1 MLLAVFPR
9 ESGWY
14 EYCKLFSASLLEV
27 HPNTLETSMR
37 NPSPQRLLRSR
48 KHRLI
53 AVIAIVSLLALMGVA
68 VGRTIKARM
77 QSASGTAGKD
87 ALVERIEK
95 GPDFLLEV
103 QQDEDTPLRILE
115 AKVKEISPADYEKL
129 TTNKSDNPSIISA
142 PEVRMLNVSGKT
154 ITRVMLMIRDV
165 SADRSTGLMRHNL
178 SISPGATFNIFP
190 ADFVKPDY
198 LTTVE
203 ENGKTSS
210 SVKAPMKHKN
220 FWLPFADKSQVQVR
234 VGVEFQDG
242 TRWFNRNQTGGV
254 Q

>member
-1 MLLAVFPR
+1 
-9 ESGWY
+9 
-14 EYCKLFSASLLEV
+14 
-27 HPNTLETSMR
+27 MR
-37 NPSPQRLLRSR
+37 NPSPPRLLRSR
-48 KHRLI
+48 KYRFI
-53 AVIAIVSLLALMGVA
+53 TVTAIVSLLALMGVA
-68 VGRTIKARM
+68 VERTIRARM
-77 QSASGTAGKD
+77 QSASATSKKD
-87 ALVERIEK
+87 ALVEQIEK
-95 GPDFLLEV
+95 SPDYSLRI

-115 AKVKEISPADYEKL
+115 AKVKEISAADYEKL
-129 TTNKSDNPSIISA
+129 TANKSDHPAIISA

-154 ITRVMLMIRDV
+154 INRVMLMVRDV

-178 SISPGATFNIFP
+178 SISSGAAFTIFP

-203 ENGKTSS
+203 ESGKTSS

-220 FWLPFADKSQVQVR
+220 FWLPFADKSQLQVR